1 MIQHTSSYEDDQG
14 RKDKANDEQS
24 SQRTIHNPTKDHMDL
39 TKGVEH
45 KPAHQLFFL
54 LVVEFEWS
62 KEILHKLCELLVRLM
77 SS

>member
-1 MIQHTSSYEDDQG
+1 MARILGDLRVTFSSNKMIQHTSSYEDDQG

-45 KPAHQLFFL
+45 KPSHKVFFL
-54 LVVEFEWS
+54 LIF
-62 KEILHKLCELLVRLM
+62 L
-77 SS
+77 